1 MQAWRHTPPHIC
13 TVHHIFHSVMC
24 AVFAFP
30 HLHFNADCRKK
41 NESRYPGISL
51 GWPWSSRRCAFPL
64 LHPDVLVCTSTGSLS
79 VYRTSWVPAA
89 AATASAGPPAAGDLE
104 IEIVSCLNGHENRY
118 TYGHEGARAPSIECG
133 CGHAVGAYISLI
145 ADHRRLL
152 IFSFF
157 HCIHNA
163 GFRIYMYSEV

>member
-1 MQAWRHTPPHIC
+1 MNLGILGYHLVGPGVPVKVHSRSCTPMYWYVQVP
-13 TVHHIFHSVMC
+13 VV
-24 AVFAFP
+24 
-30 HLHFNADCRKK
+30 
-41 NESRYPGISL
+41 SL
-51 GWPWSSRRCAFPL
+51 
-64 LHPDVLVCTSTGSLS
+64 
-79 VYRTSWVPAA
+79 YRISWVPAA

-118 TYGHEGARAPSIECG
+118 TYKHEGVRAPSVECG

-163 GFRIYMYSEV
+163 SFVFKCILKYRNCVGEIRN